1 MGISLSSLSAKLG
14 SNVLDTDIFLVSN
27 LDSTQDN
34 KITRNEFSKAF
45 TGLYAQNDSG
55 LTIFE
60 DAGAFGLS
68 VSGDFGFVGIN
79 DRTPGV
85 SLDVVDVPGATLGL
99 GQIRISGGSARK
111 VGISITDP
119 SVYYQFSKYPNDT
132 KLYLESSTNGGSS
145 FTNLMA
151 VDQSGN
157 FAIHKTTGGLTN
169 KFLISGEFVQF
180 QNSGNALIFD
190 PYTGE
195 IKTSANDE
203 ILLLNYNNIGD
214 INIGYNGVYVDN
226 SLTAPK
232 VGVGHSIPAYTL
244 HVSGTALQV
253 ARFETNVST
262 CVSSYKNSA
271 DTSYVGSST
280 SLTYIGPVSTLSET
294 NLVIGNDGFIGLGTT
309 GPLYKLD
316 VRSTTSGPESYTP
329 ASFQSTNIQGT
340 TQIVIAAN
348 RNTSLDATANRN
360 SLVTF
365 SRFDGSANT
374 PKWSIGNLYN
384 DTSLGVSDND
394 CFVFVKNGYF
404 GASPNP
410 VAKLTS
416 VGNLD
421 IDGSYTSSDSYCKG
435 KFVQIYST
443 RVTGDHIYFNPLI
456 NSSASNPS
464 GHNDLAAPFSIT
476 QYAGTV
482 EKISIIT
489 SDTSA
494 NNSEYRFEISAVNP
508 AYNALTPNGFISGF
522 FVSPAINPNPVS
534 LPISG
539 IIGYSIFNPLYTNI
553 VYNKLKTNFNGTTSF
568 TSGQMLQYRI
578 CETDGTKSTWG
589 NVDFTVISTIA
600 YTVN

>member
-1 MGISLSSLSAKLG
+1 MSIPLSSLSDKLNT
-14 SNVLDTDIFLVSN
+14 NVLGDDIFLISN
-27 LDSTQDN
+27 ANSSQDN
-34 KITRNEFSKAF
+34 KITRDELSQSF
-45 TGLYAQNDSG
+45 TGFTAQNDNG
-55 LTIFE
+55 FTIFE
-60 DAGAFGLS
+60 DAGVFGLS

-99 GQIRISGGSARK
+99 GQIRISGGSTRK

-157 FAIHKTTGGLTN
+157 FAIHGTTGALTN
-169 KFLISGEFVQF
+169 KFLVSGEFVQF

-195 IKTSANDE
+195 IKTSASDE
-203 ILLLNYNNIGD
+203 TLLLNYNNLGN
-214 INIGYNGVYVDN
+214 INLGKNGIFIDN
-226 SLTAPK
+226 DSSAPK
-232 VGVGHSIPAYTL
+232 VGVGHAIPAYTM
-244 HVSGTALQV
+244 HVSGAVAQV
-253 ARFETNVST
+253 SRFQTNQTVTNLSLRNST
-262 CVSSYKNSA
+262 NI
-271 DTSYVGSST
+271 G
-280 SLTYIGPVSTLSET
+280 YIGLSANKMFIGASATLST
-294 NLVIGNDGFIGLGTT
+294 ANATIDVAGNFGLGTT
-309 GPLYKLD
+309 DPQFQLD
-316 VRSTTSGPESYTP
+316 VVTDGISDNTI
-329 ASFQSTNIQGT
+329 ASFQSTGIQGT

-348 RNTSLDATANRN
+348 KNVSLDPNANRN

-365 SRFDGSANT
+365 SRFDAAVNT

-384 DTSLGVSDND
+384 DTSLGISDND
-394 CFVFVKNGYF
+394 CFVFIKNGYF
-404 GASPNP
+404 GASPNS

-416 VGNLD
+416 VGSLD

-464 GHNDLAAPFSIT
+464 GHNDFAAPFSIT

-494 NNSEYRFEISAVNP
+494 NSSEYRFEISAVNP
-508 AYNALTPNGFISGF
+508 AYNPITQNGFISGF
-522 FVSPAINPNPVS
+522 FVSPPSNPNPVS

-539 IIGYSIFNPLYTNI
+539 IIGYSIFNPLFTNI

-600 YTVN
+600 YTVI